1 MMVVAQRRSGS
12 DGRFTVRTFC
22 LLAATVCIMGSLYL
36 SYCHEPDNET
46 VTFSTSDLGDGNE
59 AVTSS
64 AKTYLFQFTGD
75 DADSVHWD
83 FGDGTSAD
91 AFEVYK
97 TYADAGTYNVLC
109 TATNF
114 GGSRVSGMPLTIE
127 EKDFGFFT
135 GYSDELLLLS
145 FGIMFMVLAF
155 SAGVTADNRV
165 RHKRRDPRW

>member
-1 MMVVAQRRSGS
+1 MMRRTLRAVPFTRVVCMMTAA
-12 DGRFTVRTFC
+12 VC
-22 LLAATVCIMGSLYL
+22 LFGSLYL
-36 SYCHEPDNET
+36 SYGHEPDNDT
-46 VTFSTSDLGDGNE
+46 VTFSSEISADGMTQN
-59 AVTSS
+59 VVST
-64 AKTYLFQFTGD
+64 AKTYFFQYTGE

-155 SAGVTADNRV
+155 SAGVTSDTHV
-165 RHKRRDPRW
+165 IHKRRDSRW

>member
-1 MMVVAQRRSGS
+1 MMVSQRRSVGNNV
-12 DGRFTVRTFC
+12 TAARTFC
-22 LLAATVCIMGSLYL
+22 ILAAAVCIMGSLYL
-36 SYCHEPDNET
+36 SYYHEPDNQTIE
-46 VTFSTSDLGDGNE
+46 FSTDDLGNGSE
-59 AVTSS
+59 SVTST

-109 TATNF
+109 IATNF
-114 GGSRVSGMPLTIE
+114 GGTRVSGMPLTIE

-135 GYSDELLLLS
+135 GYSDELLLLVL
-145 FGIMFMVLAF
+145 GIMFMAF
-155 SAGVTADNRV
+155 GHTASTVPVNNR
-165 RHKRRDPRW
+165 RR

>member
-1 MMVVAQRRSGS
+1 MMA
-12 DGRFTVRTFC
+12 VRTRSPKYAPSRARSFC
-22 LLAATVCIMGSLYL
+22 VLAAAVCFMSSLYL
-36 SYCHEPDNET
+36 AYVHEPDNET
-46 VTFSTSDLGDGNE
+46 ITFSSDPSDD

-64 AKTYLFQFTGD
+64 AKTYFFQYTGE

-83 FGDGTSAD
+83 FGDGTGAD

-114 GGSRVSGMPLTIE
+114 GGTRVSGMPLTIE

-135 GYSDELLLLS
+135 GYSDELLLLVL
-145 FGIMFMVLAF
+145 GIMFMAF
-155 SAGVTADNRV
+155 GHTASTVPVNNR
-165 RHKRRDPRW
+165 RR